1 MPVIS
6 RGVSAEASNESFYI
20 ADNANDSNYANYWRS
35 INDPPQWLAYDLS
48 TIAAADKTSVIA
60 VWHNS
65 TGDYLSAA
73 VPTGQPRDYTI
84 EGNTG
89 AGGGAAPA
97 GGWTTL
103 VTVTSNTLRAREH
116 ALNLSTYNWVRLNV
130 STVNGS
136 TSNTD
141 VVIAQWDLHNA
152 AAGRVDDWL
161 MLGDS
166 ITAFGAYYRNPD
178 GSAWTNGPIAVQVN
192 TAVPARFPLVISAGN
207 GGENMQWCYDNRAA
221 LLTAFSGHYVAINHG
236 TNDANQ
242 SGVMTGGQISSWY
255 TALTNLVDYIA
266 SLGMVAVVGTIP
278 WGNANGANQDT
289 NLQALNAKI
298 VQLYTDRPNVLRGP
312 DQYSL
317 FAANHN
323 LIADGLHPTYDH
335 GIPAGLLGGLSG
347 YEWWQQNWRDTM
359 LAIRTG
365 TSITTPRQISGAQF
379 WTSADSG
386 ALSGNAGSFVA
397 ASTQYLSQADAG
409 GTLRG
414 RGHADFTIAGWVYLT
429 DVAAAYGIVGH
440 GSANTTAGMGY
451 RLLFDNTT
459 VKLIWLISDGTATTT
474 VTHTTFGN
482 LSAATWYF
490 YVVQYDSANNL
501 TGISINGGAFNTAAQ
516 TTGAQSE
523 AGSFFI
529 GNRPGLGAPH
539 NGRVDATARW
549 NRLLTAGEI
558 ATLYNFGRGV
568 RYQDLLSGLLTGL
581 ISWWDLEQISGT
593 RPDSV
598 VASAN
603 DLTSTNSVGIADGIA
618 LTPAVDGDAVRQWS
632 TQVGATSA
640 VQATGTKRPVYKAA
654 IQNGQAVLRY
664 DGVDDL
670 LQAAGFSVA
679 QPDTIFTVC
688 KLNNAAALVFEL
700 GGATA
705 DQRLYWSNVD
715 ARFHISA
722 GTVLT
727 GTSAGQDLWAV
738 KSVLF
743 NGASSQL
750 WNNGTS
756 DLTGDAGAN
765 ALTSLVIGAAGGGTN
780 SLLGD
785 IAEVIIFNRA
795 LTTTERRQV
804 EAYLGAKYGITVV

>member
-1 MPVIS
+1 
-6 RGVSAEASNESFYI
+6 
-20 ADNANDSNYANYWRS
+20 
-35 INDPPQWLAYDLS
+35 
-48 TIAAADKTSVIA
+48 
-60 VWHNS
+60 
-65 TGDYLSAA
+65 
-73 VPTGQPRDYTI
+73 
-84 EGNTG
+84 
-89 AGGGAAPA
+89 
-97 GGWTTL
+97 
-103 VTVTSNTLRAREH
+103 
-116 ALNLSTYNWVRLNV
+116 
-130 STVNGS
+130 
-136 TSNTD
+136 
-141 VVIAQWDLHNA
+141 
-152 AAGRVDDWL
+152 
-161 MLGDS
+161 
-166 ITAFGAYYRNPD
+166 
-178 GSAWTNGPIAVQVN
+178 
-192 TAVPARFPLVISAGN
+192 
-207 GGENMQWCYDNRAA
+207 
-221 LLTAFSGHYVAINHG
+221 
-236 TNDANQ
+236 
-242 SGVMTGGQISSWY
+242 
-255 TALTNLVDYIA
+255 
-266 SLGMVAVVGTIP
+266 
-278 WGNANGANQDT
+278 
-289 NLQALNAKI
+289 
-298 VQLYTDRPNVLRGP
+298 
-312 DQYSL
+312 
-317 FAANHN
+317 
-323 LIADGLHPTYDH
+323 
-335 GIPAGLLGGLSG
+335 
-347 YEWWQQNWRDTM
+347 
-359 LAIRTG
+359 
-365 TSITTPRQISGAQF
+365 
-379 WTSADSG
+379 
-386 ALSGNAGSFVA
+386 
-397 ASTQYLSQADAG
+397 
-409 GTLRG
+409 
-414 RGHADFTIAGWVYLT
+414 
-429 DVAAAYGIVGH
+429 
-440 GSANTTAGMGY
+440 
-451 RLLFDNTT
+451 
-459 VKLIWLISDGTATTT
+459 
-474 VTHTTFGN
+474 
-482 LSAATWYF
+482 
-490 YVVQYDSANNL
+490 VQYDSANNL

-558 ATLYNFGRGV
+558 ATLYNFGHGV

-603 DLTSTNSVGIADGIA
+603 DLTSNNSVGIADGIA

-632 TQVGATSA
+632 TQMGATSA

-688 KLNNAAALVFEL
+688 KLNNAATLVFEF

-715 ARFHISA
+715 AKFHINA

-785 IAEVIIFNRA
+785 LAEVIIFNRA

-804 EAYLGAKYGITVV
+804 EAYLGTKYGITVV